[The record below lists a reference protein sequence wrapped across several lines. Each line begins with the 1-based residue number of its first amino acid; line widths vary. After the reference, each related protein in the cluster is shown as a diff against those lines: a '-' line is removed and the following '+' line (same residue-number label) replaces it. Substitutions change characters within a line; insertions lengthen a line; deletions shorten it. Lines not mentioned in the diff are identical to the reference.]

1 MAGIDGAFHL
11 NIFHR
16 DVSVRNIM
24 IRDPTN
30 PAYSKYARP
39 RTVGIL
45 NDWDHAIIVTFDR
58 IVHDYR
64 TVSNTTSDLQAH
76 LS

>member
-1 MAGIDGAFHL
+1 
-11 NIFHR
+11 
-16 DVSVRNIM
+16 M

-30 PAYSKYARP
+30 PAYSKYAHP

-45 NDWDHAIIVTFDR
+45 NDWDHAIIVTLDR

-64 TVSNTTSDLQAH
+64 AVSDTTSDLQAH

>member
-1 MAGIDGAFHL
+1 
-11 NIFHR
+11 
-16 DVSVRNIM
+16 M

-30 PAYSKYARP
+30 PAYSKYARA

-45 NDWDHAIIVTFDR
+45 NDWDHAIIVTLDR

-64 TVSNTTSDLQAH
+64 TVSDTTSNLQAH